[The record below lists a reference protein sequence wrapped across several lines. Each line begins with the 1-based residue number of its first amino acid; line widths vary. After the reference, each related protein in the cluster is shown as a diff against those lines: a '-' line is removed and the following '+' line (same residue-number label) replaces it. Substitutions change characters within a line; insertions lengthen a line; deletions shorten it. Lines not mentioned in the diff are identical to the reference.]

1 MMKRRILRTATA
13 AFLAAVLLAGT
24 AVTASAATQDEIAA
38 MEQWLNGLT
47 VTLQQPDSSDPTG
60 DTLTPVKMLTAEELD
75 AYALKVYELVNAER
89 EAAGAIP
96 LAYRK
101 DVAEAALIRAK
112 EIATQYTHNRPDGGK
127 FYTVFEDCGIE
138 RAASAENFYS
148 SPFTPE
154 SAVNGWMASDGHR
167 ANILKEK
174 YTATGVGVYQ
184 GENGTLHWVQLYQY
198 YPL

>member
-1 MMKRRILRTATA
+1 MKRNIFRTVTA
-13 AFLAAVLLAGT
+13 ACLAAALLLGT
-24 AVTASAATQDEIAA
+24 AVTASAATQDGGRLPDEIAA

-60 DTLTPVKMLTAEELD
+60 NTLIPAKMLTAEELRE
-75 AYALKVYELVNAER
+75 YAVAVCSYK
-89 EAAGAIP
+89 AGAAP
-96 LAYRK
+96 LAYRE
-101 DVAEAALIRAK
+101 DISEAALIRAK

-154 SAVNGWMASDGHR
+154 SAVNGWIASDGHR
-167 ANILKEK
+167 ANILKDK

-184 GENGTLHWVQLYQY
+184 GENGTLHWVQLFIKEK
-198 YPL
+198 